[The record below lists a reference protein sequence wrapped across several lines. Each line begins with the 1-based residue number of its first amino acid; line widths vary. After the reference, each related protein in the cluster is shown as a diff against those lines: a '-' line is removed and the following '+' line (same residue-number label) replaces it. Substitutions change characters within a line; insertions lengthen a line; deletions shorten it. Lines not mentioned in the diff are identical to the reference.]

1 MKRIRRFRRTVVRG
15 GRSYVVC
22 GLPARVAARATGAN
36 AFVLIPGASLVLA
49 MLCSVVIS
57 QLPRQYG
64 PAAANSSALAGGIA
78 SRYTIDDFIFA
89 SR

>member
-1 MKRIRRFRRTVVRG
+1 MKRIGRFRRRVVRG

-22 GLPARVAARATGAN
+22 GLPARAAARATGGSALV
-36 AFVLIPGASLVLA
+36 FIPGASLVLA
-49 MLCSVVIS
+49 MLFSVVIS

-64 PAAANSSALAGGIA
+64 PAAGNYSALAGGIA

>member
-1 MKRIRRFRRTVVRG
+1 MKRIGRFRRRVVRG
-15 GRSYVVC
+15 GRRYVVC
-22 GLPARVAARATGAN
+22 GLRARVAARAPGPR
-36 AFVLIPGASLVLA
+36 FLIPGASLVLA
-49 MLCSVVIS
+49 MLVSVVIS

-64 PAAANSSALAGGIA
+64 PAAARYSSLAGGIA